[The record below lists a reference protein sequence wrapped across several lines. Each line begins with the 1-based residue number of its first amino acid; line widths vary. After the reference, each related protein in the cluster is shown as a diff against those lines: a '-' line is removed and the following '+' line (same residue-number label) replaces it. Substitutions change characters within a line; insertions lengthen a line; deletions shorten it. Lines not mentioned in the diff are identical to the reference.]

1 MTQALKEQNE
11 QQKTSC
17 HSKMSKTLDNI
28 KAFLDHKENKK
39 FHYNDYEELDYKIP
53 TGSLNLDLALG
64 GGLPAGVHRFTGV
77 NEGGKTS
84 CALSIAKRF
93 QEQFKENGMVV
104 YIKSEGRL
112 SPEMIK
118 RSGIDTSEDKFFKFD
133 CNVFEKVFELIR
145 MLVSDNE
152 EQKKYFFIVDSV
164 DALCRQNDYDKPFE
178 DSEQVAGGALITSV
192 FLKKMVLP
200 IIKLNHIMILTS
212 QVRVEVATNPY
223 AARGGPKTKQA
234 GGNAIK
240 HYANFILEFQ
250 ERYNNDIIFE
260 NPSAAKLED
269 KGNPVGHL
277 CKIVFRKSVNEKT
290 GAMVKYPIRYGRTGG
305 KSVWL
310 EKEIIDMAYLWGFIE
325 KKGAWISLD
334 SEIVDKCKAAKIEFV
349 EKIQGEPKLI
359 DYLEGNDDFR
369 NLLLDL
375 IHQAV
380 DSIK

>member
-1 MTQALKEQNE
+1 MQTLAKETKQ
-11 QQKTSC
+11 
-17 HSKMSKTLDNI
+17 SKTFCPPRMSDTLEKI
-28 KAFLDHKENKK
+28 KAFLEDKNNKK

-84 CALSIAKRF
+84 CALAVAKRF
-93 QEQFKENGMVV
+93 QEHFGDNGMVV
-104 YIKSEGRL
+104 YVKSEGRL
-112 SPEMIK
+112 GPEIIK
-118 RSGIDTSEDKFFKFD
+118 RAGIDTSEEKFFKFD

-145 MLVSDNE
+145 MLVLQNE
-152 EQKKYFFIVDSV
+152 DEKKYLFIVDSV

-200 IIKLNHIMILTS
+200 ILKLNHMMILTS

-250 ERYNNDIIFE
+250 ERYMNDIIFE
-260 NPSAAKLED
+260 NPSASKLED
-269 KGNPVGHL
+269 KGSPLGHI

-290 GAMVKYPIRYGRTGG
+290 GASVRYPIRYGRIDGR
-305 KSVWL
+305 SVWL
-310 EKEIIDMAYLWGFIE
+310 EKEVIELSYLWGFLE

-334 SEIVDKCKAAKIEFV
+334 KDITEKCKEQGIDYI

-359 DYLEGNDDFR
+359 DYLENNEAFRDFLL
-369 NLLLDL
+369 NL
-375 IHQAV
+375 IKEEV